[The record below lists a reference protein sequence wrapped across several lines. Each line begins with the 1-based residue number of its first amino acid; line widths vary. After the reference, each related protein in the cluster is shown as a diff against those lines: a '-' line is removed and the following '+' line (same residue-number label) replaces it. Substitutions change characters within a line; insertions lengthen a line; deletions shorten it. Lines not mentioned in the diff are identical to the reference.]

1 MRSLF
6 YILMFGAALI
16 HGHPGSVS
24 AQADQSAARSPVL
37 IAVVDTLPDTAPR
50 FRVVRAA
57 GESRREMLLLPA
69 DATPDLL
76 TAALETLRVLWA
88 GGGDDASVAV
98 GGAMFRRATAS
109 AENRPVRVLPWAD
122 RVLRDLRET
131 HPRHVPGVGHVRAV
145 QIWLTPLPASAVKRH
160 P

>member
-6 YILMFGAALI
+6 YILTFGAALL
-16 HGHPGSVS
+16 GCLPVSVS

-37 IAVVDTLPDTAPR
+37 IALVDTLPDTTPR
-50 FRVVRAA
+50 FRVVRLA
-57 GESRREMLLLPA
+57 GESRREVVLLPA

-98 GGAMFRRATAS
+98 GGAMFRRAPATA
-109 AENRPVRVLPWAD
+109 ETRPARVLPWAD
-122 RVLRDLRET
+122 RVLRDLRDAR
-131 HPRHVPGVGHVRAV
+131 PRHVPGVGHVRAV
-145 QIWLTPLPASAVKRH
+145 QIWLAPLPASAVKRQ